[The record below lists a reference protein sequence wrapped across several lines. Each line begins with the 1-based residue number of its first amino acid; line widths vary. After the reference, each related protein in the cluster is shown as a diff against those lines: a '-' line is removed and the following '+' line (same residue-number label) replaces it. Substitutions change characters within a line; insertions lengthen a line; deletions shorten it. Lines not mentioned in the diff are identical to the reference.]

1 MAAMLLFG
9 LSLGFFAGTI
19 AKNKDAINGL
29 VNVISLALCF
39 LGGVFVPQE
48 FFSDSIIKVAKFFPT
63 YWYVATN
70 NSIGAMKEL
79 TPKLAGELVTQ
90 VGLVA
95 GYALVVFA
103 ITVVIISN
111 KRKRTA

>member
-1 MAAMLLFG
+1 M
-9 LSLGFFAGTI
+9 
-19 AKNKDAINGL
+19 NGL

-48 FFSDSIIKVAKFFPT
+48 FFSDTIIKVAKFFPT

-70 NSIGAMKEL
+70 SSIGAMKQL
-79 TPKLAGELVTQ
+79 TPQLTREMTTQ
-90 VGLVA
+90 VGLVV

-103 ITVVIISN
+103 VTVVIISN
-111 KRKRTA
+111 KRKRVA